1 MFTIIRVKYIG
12 WEIFCKSFP
21 SFVKITRKVIKGVSC
36 KIAKTIMVYYING
49 GLVMDWKVTVDKWLN
64 YGQLDQELKLQLED
78 MLGNEK
84 ELEDAFYKN
93 LEFGTGGM
101 RGVIGAGTNR
111 INLYTVRK
119 ASAGLASYIELNGI
133 EAKNRGVVIAYDSRH
148 KSPEFA
154 MEAART
160 LATRG
165 IKTYVFTEL
174 RPTPELS
181 FAVRHLNAFGGI
193 VITASHNPP
202 EYNGYKVYGPD
213 GGQLT
218 PDSADEVIAKVNEIE
233 NELTIEV
240 KDEQSLKDQGLIV
253 LIDEEV
259 DQAYLENLLTIS
271 ENPDIARE
279 SDIKI
284 VFTPLHG
291 TANKP
296 VRRALNA
303 MGFKHVSIVKEQE
316 LPDPEFRT
324 VKSPN
329 PEEHAAFEL
338 AIKEGEKIGAD
349 LLIATDP
356 DADRLGI
363 AVKNDEGNYVVLT
376 GNQTGS
382 LLLHYILSQKQEKGT
397 LPADGIVL
405 KTIVT
410 SELGKTIAQA
420 FGIGTVDV
428 LTGFKFIA
436 EKINEYETTGEHQFL
451 FGYEESYGYLIK
463 EFARDKDA
471 VQAALLAAEVCA
483 FYKTK
488 GMSLYQALI
497 SVFEKY
503 GFYQEGLRSL
513 TLKGKE
519 GTELI
524 GQTLSA
530 FRSNPLEQL
539 GELRVLASE
548 DYLQSIRKKADGSA
562 ETIDLP
568 KSNVIKYLFEDGS
581 WICLRP
587 SGTEPKIKFYFG
599 VNDQSLEASRQK
611 LKAVEQN
618 FMDLVDKKMKEAALQ

>member
-1 MFTIIRVKYIG
+1 
-12 WEIFCKSFP
+12 
-21 SFVKITRKVIKGVSC
+21 
-36 KIAKTIMVYYING
+36 
-49 GLVMDWKVTVDKWLN
+49 MDWKVKAENWLQFE
-64 YGQLDQELKLQLED
+64 QLDQELRAQLEA
-78 MLGNEK
+78 LQGNEQN
-84 ELEDAFYKN
+84 LEDAFYKD

-111 INLYTVRK
+111 MNLYTVRK
-119 ASAGLASYIELNGI
+119 ASAGLAAYIELNGL

-154 MEAART
+154 MEAAKT

-181 FAVRHLNAFGGI
+181 FAVRYLNAFAGI
-193 VITASHNPP
+193 VVTASHNPP

-213 GGQLT
+213 GGQL
-218 PDSADEVIAKVNEIE
+218 PPHSADEVIAKVNEIE

-240 KDEQSLKDQGLIV
+240 ADEQNLKEKGLIV
-253 LIDEEV
+253 LIDEEI
-259 DQAYLENLLTIS
+259 DQAYLEKLVTIS
-271 ENPDIARE
+271 ENPRVAQE
-279 SDIKI
+279 SDVKI

-296 VRRALNA
+296 ARRALAA
-303 MGFKHVSIVKEQE
+303 MNFKNVTVVKEQE
-316 LPDPEFRT
+316 LPDPEFST

-363 AVKNDEGNYVVLT
+363 AVKNNQGNYIVLT

-382 LLLHYILSQKQEKGT
+382 LLLHYILSQKQEKGI
-397 LPADGIVL
+397 LPANGVVL

-410 SELGKTIAQA
+410 SELGKTIAA
-420 FGIGTVDV
+420 SFGIDTIDV

-436 EKINEYETTGEHQFL
+436 EKINEYETTKEYQFL
-451 FGYEESYGYLIK
+451 FGYEESYGYLISD
-463 EFARDKDA
+463 FARDKDA
-471 VQAALLAAEVCA
+471 IQAVLLAAEVCA
-483 FYKTK
+483 FYKQQ
-488 GMSLYQALI
+488 GMSLYEALI
-497 SVFEKY
+497 SLFEKY

-519 GTELI
+519 GTERI
-524 GQTLSA
+524 QQTLAA
-530 FRSNPLEQL
+530 FRSNPLKNL
-539 GELRVLASE
+539 GDLKVSISE
-548 DYLQSIRKKADGSA
+548 DYLLSVRQKSDGST
-562 ETIDLP
+562 ETIQLP
-568 KSNVIKYLFEDGS
+568 KSNVIKYHFEDGS
-581 WICLRP
+581 WVCLRP

-599 VNDQSLEASRQK
+599 VNDKTLEASTK
-611 LKAVEQN
+611 NLKQLN
-618 FMDLVDKKMKEAALQ
+618 KNLWISLRKKWTKR